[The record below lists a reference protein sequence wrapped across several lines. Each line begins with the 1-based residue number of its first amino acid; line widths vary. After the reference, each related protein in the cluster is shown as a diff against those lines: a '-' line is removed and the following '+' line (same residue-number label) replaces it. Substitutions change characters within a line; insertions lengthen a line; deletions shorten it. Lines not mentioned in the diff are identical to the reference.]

1 MNIGRRMIL
10 GFTILLILCTVVGVF
25 GIFQINALNSS
36 INELATHDLESM
48 DDIVE
53 VKFHVDN
60 LVLQI
65 HQYED
70 GEIEGKNISMLEG
83 YEELNEH
90 LDHLKGLHPDE
101 ATEILAVENYVDQI
115 YDLAMDDTNG
125 IFTILDTAWEISEDI
140 HDEWPG
146 IKTQIE
152 EVMDYDTFQYNV
164 NNASRLLFWLDYQT
178 HMMHHYLEGTTTG
191 TRTKFIDAGATL
203 DSYLTELVTQ
213 SDNTTTQNT
222 MNSIETWHE
231 NNFEDKILTNGT
243 GLFSI
248 LDDIETKDT
257 QVESFLFETD
267 VLLDSLEEEIR
278 REVATGV
285 ANAQVSVVNAI
296 IITLIM
302 VIVAIAVGIAV
313 AIPTVR
319 GILRQTNNMT
329 NVLKVGTEASISVAN
344 IATELAASSSE
355 VNAASEEIAST
366 TQEVSQ
372 NTQSQVNSLV
382 EINKMSVEIN
392 SLSHEVMN
400 STNDVN
406 TIMDLITNISDQTN
420 LLALNASIEAGRA
433 GEYGRGFAVVADE
446 VRKLAEESQRAVS
459 DTGVKIRDI
468 IKRISDTVQLIGNIT
483 TDIEGASAA
492 GEQNSRALEGISA
505 STEQQTASMEEITS
519 TANKLG
525 SLAEDLK
532 AKLMESDDSGKVKEK
547 SKNRLSKLSAT
558 IKKGKS
564 PSIQND

>member
-25 GIFQINALNSS
+25 GIIQINALNSS

-65 HQYED
+65 HQYQD

-125 IFTILDTAWEISEDI
+125 IFTILNTAWEISDDI

-164 NNASRLLFWLDYQT
+164 NNASRLLFWLDFQT

-191 TRTKFIDAGATL
+191 TRTKFIDAGANL
-203 DSYLTELVTQ
+203 DSYLTELITQ

-243 GLFSI
+243 GLFSL
-248 LDDIETKDT
+248 LDVIETKDT

-532 AKLMESDDSGKVKEK
+532 IKLMESDDNGKVKDK

>member
-70 GEIEGKNISMLEG
+70 GEVEGKNISMLEG
-83 YEELNEH
+83 YDELNEH

-101 ATEILAVENYVDQI
+101 ASEILAVENYVDQI

-125 IFTILDTAWEISEDI
+125 IFTILNTVWEISDDI
-140 HDEWPG
+140 HEEWPG

-152 EVMDYDTFQYNV
+152 VVMDYDTFQYNV

-178 HMMHHYLEGTTTG
+178 HMMHHYLEGTITG

-203 DSYLTELVTQ
+203 DSYLTELITQ
-213 SDNTTTQNT
+213 SDNTTTQTT

-243 GLFSI
+243 GLFSL
-248 LDDIETKDT
+248 LDVIETKDT

-532 AKLMESDDSGKVKEK
+532 IKLMESDDNGKVKDK